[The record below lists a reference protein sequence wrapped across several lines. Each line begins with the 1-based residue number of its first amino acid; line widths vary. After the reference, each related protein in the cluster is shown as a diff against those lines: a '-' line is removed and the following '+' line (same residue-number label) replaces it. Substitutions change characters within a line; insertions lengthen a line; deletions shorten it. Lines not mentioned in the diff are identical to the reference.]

1 MDDRIYRVLFLC
13 TGNSA
18 RSIIAESILNSVGN
32 GRFKGYSAGSHPSGT
47 VNPQVLELL
56 RAHGMATEAVRSKS
70 WDEFAEPGAPS
81 MDIVITVCDQ
91 AAGET
96 CPVWPGHP
104 ARARWSAPDP
114 AAWMNDPEKA
124 RKVIRDV
131 FHSSPGFT
139 ALPQTQLPTRRVRL
153 IDCRATKSESWRD
166 RRCGDTPFK
175 ADGWL

>member
-1 MDDRIYRVLFLC
+1 MGDRIYRVLFLC

-32 GRFKGYSAGSHPSGT
+32 SRFKGYSAGSHPSGT
-47 VNPQVLELL
+47 VNPLVLELL
-56 RAHGMATEAVRSKS
+56 RAHDMATEAVRSKS

-104 ARARWSAPDP
+104 ARAHWSAPDP
-114 AAWMNDPEKA
+114 AAWMNDPKKA
-124 RKVIRDV
+124 PKVIRDV
-131 FHSSPGFT
+131 FHLMQRRISLLTSLPVDKLDRT
-139 ALPQTQLPTRRVRL
+139 ALENETRA
-153 IDCRATKSESWRD
+153 I
-166 RRCGDTPFK
+166 
-175 ADGWL
+175 ADQARSSDPLSSDEK